1 MLKQVFIGERYY
13 NMKTIQELIEE
24 GIKIKSTCTSSDI
37 ITIVHGDAYAEW
49 LAYCERFLQQQ
60 FPDDQQTIEFA
71 EIAKKAN
78 GADVKKFDRLIGILK
93 AFADMP
99 PVQHTESIDAILEKI
114 CTNFHRCAR
123 SILNRHGNRG
133 TLEIKDEYDVQDLL
147 QGILRLFIEDV
158 RPEDYVPSY
167 AGGNSRTDF
176 YLPQY
181 ETYIETKMTRDGLR
195 DKEVGEQ
202 LAIDIARY
210 GDKCKTLIC
219 FIYDKGSF
227 LSNPYGL
234 ISDLEALGADR
245 LCVKVYIAPI

>member
-1 MLKQVFIGERYY
+1 
-13 NMKTIQELIEE
+13 MKTLQELIDE
-24 GIKIKSTCTSSDI
+24 GIQIKATCSRTQ
-37 ITIVHGDAYAEW
+37 ITTYVTGAEYEEW
-49 LAYCERFLQQQ
+49 LTYCERFLRLE
-60 FPDDQQTIEFA
+60 FPDDPQTIEFS

-78 GADVKKFDRLIGILK
+78 GNDVEKLDRLIGILK
-93 AFADMP
+93 AFADLP
-99 PVQHTESIDAILEKI
+99 PTVQSDNIDEILEKI
-114 CTNFHRCAR
+114 FTNFHRCAR
-123 SILNRHGNRG
+123 SILNRYQKRD

-147 QGILRLFIEDV
+147 QGILRLFIDDV

-181 ETYIETKMTRDGLR
+181 NTYIETKMTRNGLQDR
-195 DKEVGEQ
+195 EVGEQ

-210 GDKCKTLIC
+210 GDRCQTLIC
-219 FIYDKGSF
+219 FIYDKGRL

-245 LCVKVYIAPI
+245 VHVKVYIAPI

>member
-1 MLKQVFIGERYY
+1 
-13 NMKTIQELIEE
+13 MKTLQELIDE
-24 GIKIKSTCTSSDI
+24 GIQIKATCSRTQ
-37 ITIVHGDAYAEW
+37 ITTYVTGAEYEEW
-49 LAYCERFLQQQ
+49 LTYCERFLRLE
-60 FPDDQQTIEFA
+60 FPDDPQTIEFS

-78 GADVKKFDRLIGILK
+78 GNDVEKLDRLIGILK
-93 AFADMP
+93 AFADLP
-99 PVQHTESIDAILEKI
+99 PTVQSDNIDEILEKI
-114 CTNFHRCAR
+114 FTNFHRCAR
-123 SILNRHGNRG
+123 SILNRYQKRD

-147 QGILRLFIEDV
+147 QGILRLFIDDV

-181 ETYIETKMTRDGLR
+181 NTYIETKMTRNGLQDR
-195 DKEVGEQ
+195 EVGEQ

-210 GDKCKTLIC
+210 GDKCQTLIC
-219 FIYDKGSF
+219 FIYDKGSL

-245 LCVKVYIAPI
+245 VHVKVYIAPI

>member
-1 MLKQVFIGERYY
+1 MLY
-13 NMKTIQELIEE
+13 NMKTLQELIDE
-24 GIKIKSTCTSSDI
+24 GIQIKATCSRTQ
-37 ITIVHGDAYAEW
+37 ITTYVTGAEYEEW
-49 LAYCERFLQQQ
+49 LTYCERFLRLE
-60 FPDDQQTIEFA
+60 FPDDPQTIEFS

-78 GADVKKFDRLIGILK
+78 GNDVEKLDRLIGILK
-93 AFADMP
+93 AFADLP
-99 PVQHTESIDAILEKI
+99 PTVQSDNIDEILEKI
-114 CTNFHRCAR
+114 FTNFHRCAR
-123 SILNRHGNRG
+123 SILNRYQKRD

-147 QGILRLFIEDV
+147 QGILRLFIDDV

-181 ETYIETKMTRDGLR
+181 NTYIETKMTRNGLQDR
-195 DKEVGEQ
+195 EVGEQ

-210 GDKCKTLIC
+210 GDKCQTLIC
-219 FIYDKGSF
+219 FIYDKGSL

-245 LCVKVYIAPI
+245 VHVKVYIAPI